1 MSLFVRVYN
10 DITLLD
16 AHWMSR
22 FAYPESDYH
31 GITVSDNMRIQVDMF
46 MTSTPHR
53 LPLVDWLLFVSLGIF
68 LVMLLV
74 VFIFWLVDKPL
85 PAHLNVLIQ

>member
-1 MSLFVRVYN
+1 
-10 DITLLD
+10 
-16 AHWMSR
+16 
-22 FAYPESDYH
+22 
-31 GITVSDNMRIQVDMF
+31 MRIQVDMF

-68 LVMLLV
+68 LLSSLV

-85 PAHLNVLIQ
+85 PAHDIYTRRTINDEDEPSATNEEKSKLLCIDE